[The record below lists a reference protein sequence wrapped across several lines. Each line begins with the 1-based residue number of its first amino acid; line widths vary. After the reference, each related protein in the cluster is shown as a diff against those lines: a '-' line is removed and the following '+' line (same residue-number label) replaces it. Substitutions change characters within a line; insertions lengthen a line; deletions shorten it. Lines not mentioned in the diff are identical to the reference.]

1 MGGVFYIKK
10 YFHKI
15 KAIFREMAL
24 FDSPVNWHC
33 VKQWVKIRF
42 LADADSLC
50 SHTSVTDALHMYMT
64 IYSPQN

>member
-24 FDSPVNWHC
+24 IESPVN
-33 VKQWVKIRF
+33 
-42 LADADSLC
+42 
-50 SHTSVTDALHMYMT
+50 LHSIEYN
-64 IYSPQN
+64 SG